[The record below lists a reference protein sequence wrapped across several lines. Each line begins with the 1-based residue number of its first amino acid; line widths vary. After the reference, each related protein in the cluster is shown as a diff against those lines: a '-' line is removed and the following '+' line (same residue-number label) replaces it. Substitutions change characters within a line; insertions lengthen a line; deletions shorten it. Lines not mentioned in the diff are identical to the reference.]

1 MINIE
6 IELCLHMPYECNHT
20 AMIADTI
27 IPWTQEWLLHYE
39 IWLATGEW
47 CGGGQEPKK
56 RNRGTE
62 WVISC
67 FLHGKV
73 KMKKL
78 LII

>member
-27 IPWTQEWLLHYE
+27 IPWIQEWILHYE

-47 CGGGQEPKK
+47 CGEDMSRKNVTGGQNE
-56 RNRGTE
+56 
-62 WVISC
+62 
-67 FLHGKV
+67 L
-73 KMKKL
+73 
-78 LII
+78 